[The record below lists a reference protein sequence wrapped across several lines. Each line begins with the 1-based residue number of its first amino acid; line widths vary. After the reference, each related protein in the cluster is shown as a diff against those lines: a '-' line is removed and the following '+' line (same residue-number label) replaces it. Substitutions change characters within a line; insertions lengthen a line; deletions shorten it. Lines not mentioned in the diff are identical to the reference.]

1 MNFGQAIASGFKK
14 YVDFTGRA
22 ARSEF
27 WFWTLFAVLASI
39 VGGAIDYVLFP
50 DLIASPVQSII
61 GLVLF
66 LPGIAVSIRRLHDID
81 RTGWWFLLVLTG
93 IGLIVLIVWNCM
105 RGTPGPIGRNTCSM
119 IPRSCGASGSIPR
132 GSA

>member
-50 DLIASPVQSII
+50 GMIASPIQSII

-66 LPGIAVSIRRLHDID
+66 LPGLAVSVRRLHDID
-81 RTGWWFLLVLTG
+81 RTGWWILLALTV
-93 IGLIVLIVWNCM
+93 IGLIVLLVWNCM
-105 RGTPGPIGRNTCSM
+105 RGTPGPNRFGPDPLAG
-119 IPRSCGASGSIPR
+119 IPGA
-132 GSA
+132 

>member
-22 ARSEF
+22 PRSEF

-39 VGGAIDYVLFP
+39 AGGAIDFVLFP
-50 DLIASPVQSII
+50 DVIASPVQSIV

-66 LPGIAVSIRRLHDID
+66 LPGLAVSIRRLHDLD
-81 RTGWWFLLVLTG
+81 RTGWWFLLVFTV
-93 IGLIVLIVWNCM
+93 IGLILLIIWYCM
-105 RGTPGPIGRNTCSM
+105 RGTPGPNRFG
-119 IPRSCGASGSIPR
+119 PDPLAGAP
-132 GSA
+132 

>member
-39 VGGAIDYVLFP
+39 AGGAIDFVVFP
-50 DLIASPVQSII
+50 DVLASPVQSIV
-61 GLVLF
+61 GLVLL
-66 LPGIAVSIRRLHDID
+66 LPGIAVSVRRLHDLD
-81 RTGWWFLLVLTG
+81 RTGWWFLLTFTV
-93 IGLIVLIVWNCM
+93 IGLIVLIVWYCM
-105 RGTPGPIGRNTCSM
+105 RGTPGPNRFG
-119 IPRSCGASGSIPR
+119 PDPLAGVP
-132 GSA
+132 

>member
-39 VGGAIDYVLFP
+39 AGGAIDFVLFP
-50 DLIASPVQSII
+50 DAITSPVQSIV
-61 GLVLF
+61 GLVLL
-66 LPGIAVSIRRLHDID
+66 LPGIAVSIRRLHDLD
-81 RTGWWFLLVLTG
+81 RTGWWFLLAFTV
-93 IGLIVLIVWNCM
+93 IGMIVLIIWYCM
-105 RGTPGPIGRNTCSM
+105 RGTPGPNRFG
-119 IPRSCGASGSIPR
+119 PDPLAGAP
-132 GSA
+132 

>member
-66 LPGIAVSIRRLHDID
+66 LPGIAVSVRRLHDID
-81 RTGWWFLLVLTG
+81 RIGWWFLLVLTV
-93 IGLIVLIVWNCM
+93 IGLIVLIIWNCM
-105 RGTPGPIGRNTCSM
+105 RGTPRPNRFGPDPLAG
-119 IPRSCGASGSIPR
+119 IPA
-132 GSA
+132 A